1 MSPEQRSHREFEHMS
16 LSLCTQVVI
25 WKGCVSLYS
34 VCKGTTNLRDT
45 QGKNDKNLYMSK
57 KSSTFVP
64 AVPVIPLP
72 DMMLV
77 MNPVFLFVWHKE
89 MGWK

>member
-1 MSPEQRSHREFEHMS
+1 
-16 LSLCTQVVI
+16 
-25 WKGCVSLYS
+25 
-34 VCKGTTNLRDT
+34 
-45 QGKNDKNLYMSK
+45 MSK